1 MSYVKPAPGYVDR
14 DRAASLLEKWNPIL
28 DFSSDTVKPITDE
41 HTRFTTAMLLEN
53 QETWCINEAGNT
65 AGAGGIFG
73 SPQQG
78 TSQFSGDRYAQG
90 DTRLPKVL
98 IPMIRRT
105 FPELITNEIVGVQPM
120 SGPVGLAFALRYRYE
135 TDPLGGPINPSPNSG
150 ATGSWLGGNDSA
162 AGLAYPGTGTT
173 GFNRNDGFRYSTLLL
188 RGSTA
193 NGGAGGTAW
202 SFDGNGTTAGTV
214 VRVVGTVS
222 SDAAGAA
229 ATIAPGDAI
238 LSLESGELF
247 AGVVDASSA
256 TVTVNVGG
264 ASLYQEAEIG
274 YQDLNTRFTG
284 TDGSSH
290 FTGITDGTAS
300 DWEML
305 DSDKG
310 VGELL
315 SAFELSSNIPQLT
328 LEFAKTS
335 VDASTRR
342 LAARWSI
349 ELEQDLRN
357 MNGLDVDNELTNA
370 MSYEIQAEIDREMIM
385 RMVQVTLT
393 KGKGAGYS
401 YWYAASADARWLGE
415 RNRDFYAK
423 VVVEANRIAVRNR
436 RGAANFIIATP
447 RVCAILEMLP
457 EFQWMSVNG
466 NVNTQPVGIAKV
478 GSVGGR
484 FQVYRDTRTEAQK
497 GALYGGSGK
506 RASDFEYALL
516 GYKGSEYY
524 DTGIVYCPYIPVMI
538 QRTIG
543 PNDFSPR
550 VGLLTRYGVVD
561 NLFGADLYY
570 HTIIVK
576 GLSNPENPGT
586 GGFRPGDGV
595 LYL

>member
-1 MSYVKPAPGYVDR
+1 MSYVKPAPGYVDK
-14 DRAASLLEKWNPIL
+14 DRAQTLLEKWTPIL
-28 DFSSDTVKPITDE
+28 DFKSDTVKPITDE

-53 QETWCINEAGNT
+53 QENWCINEAGNT
-65 AGAGGIFG
+65 AGSGGVFGTPSGGAG
-73 SPQQG
+73 
-78 TSQFSGDRYAQG
+78 QFSGDRYAAG
-90 DTRLPKVL
+90 DSRLPKVL

-135 TDPLGGPINPSPNSG
+135 SDPLGGPISSANGN
-150 ATGSWLGGNDSA
+150 LGGNDSA
-162 AGLAYPGTGTT
+162 SSMTDSPRPYRAPSRITYGGVNYAIKAVGADADIGSGGGFTFDYTGL
-173 GFNRNDGFRYSTLLL
+173 NS
-188 RGSTA
+188 
-193 NGGAGGTAW
+193 
-202 SFDGNGTTAGTV
+202 
-214 VRVVGTVS
+214 
-222 SDAAGAA
+222 
-229 ATIAPGDAI
+229 
-238 LSLESGELF
+238 
-247 AGVVDASSA
+247 ASSA
-256 TVTVNVGG
+256 TPQAYLSYTGVLFTSTGSKG
-264 ASLYQEAEIG
+264 AVAEPELG

-284 TDGSSH
+284 ISSAQLAGNED
-290 FTGITDGTAS
+290 FPFMAQDN
-300 DWEML
+300 
-305 DSDKG
+305 G
-310 VGELL
+310 VGQLM

-335 VDASTRR
+335 VDATTRR

-357 MNGLDVDNELTNA
+357 MNGLDIDNELTNA

-385 RMVQVTLT
+385 RMIQVTLT
-393 KGKGAGYS
+393 KGAGAGYS
-401 YWYAASADARWLGE
+401 FWYAASADGRWMGE

-423 VVVEANRIAVRNR
+423 IVVEANRIAVRNR
-436 RGAANFIIATP
+436 RGTANFVIATP

-457 EFQWMSVNG
+457 EFQWMSMNG

-497 GALYGGSGK
+497 GSLYGGSGN
-506 RASDFEYALL
+506 RAGDFEYALL
-516 GYKGSEYY
+516 GYKGAEYY

-576 GLSNPENPGT
+576 GLSDPTNPGT